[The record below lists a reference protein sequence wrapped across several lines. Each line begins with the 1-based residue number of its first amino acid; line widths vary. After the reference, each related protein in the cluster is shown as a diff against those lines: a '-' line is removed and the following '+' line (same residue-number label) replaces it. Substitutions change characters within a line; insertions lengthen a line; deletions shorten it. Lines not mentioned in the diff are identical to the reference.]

1 MTVHVIHRAG
11 EAVVEPVAQTIEPVG
26 AGRRG
31 NAGQLEAQRA
41 GLLFQAIFQGSH
53 ASILKRAR
61 PARSASKGSLNC
73 RRTISAISLN
83 TTTARTWERSNRRY
97 PFRVE
102 EKELMRRAW
111 RRRTSVTKTQGTSE
125 CAR

>member
-1 MTVHVIHRAG
+1 MAARLLMTVHVIHRAG

-26 AGRRG
+26 VGRRG

-61 PARSASKGSLNC
+61 PARSASKGSPQLPPDDLSHITEHNDGEDVGE
-73 RRTISAISLN
+73 I
-83 TTTARTWERSNRRY
+83 E
-97 PFRVE
+97 
-102 EKELMRRAW
+102 
-111 RRRTSVTKTQGTSE
+111 
-125 CAR
+125 